1 MARSR
6 PDASLRRGALG
17 LARWVFASAAK
28 SADGVDNLFM
38 TLPTVHEERTLND
51 HNALTNAPHA
61 MSAVGRSLSQV
72 APWQSPAVMELAQ
85 NVGKGRPEASPM
97 LIEGRT
103 GTVLAAIGEERD
115 HAVAGR
121 ALSSAMVQPK
131 LIAAPTALGGG
142 RGMQA
147 NQVQQQAR
155 AGGGGAI
162 AASTGGG
169 RLAAGN
175 NRQRHGA
182 SFGAVYEYRDGAGK
196 PHFVAG
202 TSALPEAAFAEDFEA
217 HASVRNLFEA
227 PRAAPPGRASVVW
240 AGVGGGPCGDEE
252 MKAARDAVCKARAER
267 QQIMELR
274 GAKPYSRHSHMLA

>member
-1 MARSR
+1 
-6 PDASLRRGALG
+6 
-17 LARWVFASAAK
+17 
-28 SADGVDNLFM
+28 M

-61 MSAVGRSLSQV
+61 MSAVGRSLPQL

-115 HAVAGR
+115 HAIAGR

-217 HASVRNLFEA
+217 HASVRNLFEE
-227 PRAAPPGRASVVW
+227 RAPPGRASVVW

>member
-1 MARSR
+1 
-6 PDASLRRGALG
+6 
-17 LARWVFASAAK
+17 
-28 SADGVDNLFM
+28 M

-61 MSAVGRSLSQV
+61 MSAVGRSLPQL

-115 HAVAGR
+115 HAIAGR

-182 SFGAVYEYRDGAGK
+182 SFGAVYETAMAQASHILWRARRPCRKQHLRRISRRMRLCAISLRHLAPRLAVLRSCGLASAAAR
-196 PHFVAG
+196 AG
-202 TSALPEAAFAEDFEA
+202 TK
-217 HASVRNLFEA
+217 R
-227 PRAAPPGRASVVW
+227 
-240 AGVGGGPCGDEE
+240 
-252 MKAARDAVCKARAER
+252 
-267 QQIMELR
+267 
-274 GAKPYSRHSHMLA
+274 